1 MSFSRAGRQMV
12 MGVMAVAL
20 IAGVNVKTFA
30 AENLL
35 NKIKERGTLLV
46 GLEGTY
52 PPFSFQ
58 DEKGKLTGFEVE
70 FAEQLAQHMGVKAS
84 LKPTKWDGMLASL
97 DAKRIDVV
105 INQVTISDERKKK
118 YDFSTPYTVSG
129 IQALTMKANASTITK
144 PADLAGKKVG
154 VGLGTNYEQWLREN
168 VKGVDIRTYDD
179 DPTKYQDLRSGRL
192 NAILVDRLAALDL
205 VKKTGDT
212 MAVAGDAF
220 SRQESG
226 VAMRK
231 GNDDLLKAVNQAIA
245 DMQKDGSL
253 SKLSE
258 MVWRGCDEIMQES
271 LQLVL
276 DSAPFLL
283 KGALFTLQ
291 LSIGG
296 MFFGLLLGFIL
307 ALMRLSR
314 FWPVRWLAR
323 IYVSIFRGT
332 PLIAQLFM
340 IYYGLPQF
348 GIELDPIPSAMIGLS
363 LNTAAYASESLRG
376 AISSIERGQWEA
388 AASIGMTRWQ
398 TLRRVILP
406 QAARTA
412 LPPLGNSFI
421 SLVKDTSLAATIQV
435 PELFRQAQ
443 LITSR
448 TLEVFTM
455 YLAASLIY
463 WVMATVLSALQNR
476 LEQHVNRQD
485 SESK

>member
-129 IQALTMKANASTITK
+129 IQALTMKANANTITK
-144 PADLAGKKVG
+144 PSDLAGKKVG

-226 VAMRK
+226 VAVRK
-231 GNDDLLKAVNQAIA
+231 DNDDLLKAIDQAIA

-253 SKLSE
+253 SKLSQK
-258 MVWRGCDEIMQES
+258 W
-271 LQLVL
+271 
-276 DSAPFLL
+276 F
-283 KGALFTLQ
+283 GADVT
-291 LSIGG
+291 
-296 MFFGLLLGFIL
+296 
-307 ALMRLSR
+307 
-314 FWPVRWLAR
+314 
-323 IYVSIFRGT
+323 
-332 PLIAQLFM
+332 
-340 IYYGLPQF
+340 
-348 GIELDPIPSAMIGLS
+348 
-363 LNTAAYASESLRG
+363 
-376 AISSIERGQWEA
+376 
-388 AASIGMTRWQ
+388 
-398 TLRRVILP
+398 
-406 QAARTA
+406 
-412 LPPLGNSFI
+412 
-421 SLVKDTSLAATIQV
+421 K
-435 PELFRQAQ
+435 
-443 LITSR
+443 
-448 TLEVFTM
+448 
-455 YLAASLIY
+455 
-463 WVMATVLSALQNR
+463 
-476 LEQHVNRQD
+476 
-485 SESK
+485 